1 MQYRRLGRTH
11 MMAAE
16 VGLGLR
22 SLLPLGTEAAAA
34 VVRSA
39 VLGGCNVVEVETDS
53 PEQLAVVEAVLRQLR
68 PQLIVV
74 GVGGTDL
81 EGVRAAQAAMALD
94 YFDCYLATGSSPDL
108 GALQALATEGLARA
122 VGVSTSDMA
131 EALSAILDGGVELV
145 QIPFNLLELRA
156 PAGVDAVL
164 TAARDADVGV
174 LACSPL
180 AGGRLGAGGERALL
194 EALGFLLDGPHRSVA
209 QAAIAWALSDMRV
222 SAVVAGPASEEQAYE
237 NAGASYLAPLEAPTL
252 DAIGWAVARA

>member
-22 SLLPLGTEAAAA
+22 SLLPLGVEAAAE
-34 VVRSA
+34 VVRTA
-39 VLGGCNVVEVETDS
+39 VLAGSNVVEVETNA
-53 PEQLAVVEAVLRQLR
+53 PGQLAVLESVLRQLR

-74 GVGGTDL
+74 GVGATDL
-81 EGVRAAQAAMALD
+81 EGARAAQAAMGLD
-94 YFDCYLATGSSPDL
+94 YFDCYLADGPAPDL
-108 GALQALATEGLARA
+108 GALQALATEGVARA
-122 VGVSTSDMA
+122 VGVSTGEMS

-156 PAGVDAVL
+156 PSGVDAVL

-180 AGGRLGAGGERALL
+180 AGGGLGAHGEPALL
-194 EALGFLLDGPHRSVA
+194 EALRFLLDGPHRSVA
-209 QAAIAWALSDMRV
+209 QAALGWALSDMRV
-222 SAVVAGPASEEQAYE
+222 SVVVAGPASEAQAYE
-237 NAGASYLAPLEAPTL
+237 NVGASYLAPLDPLTL
-252 DAIGWAVARA
+252 AGIATAVGRE